1 MSRVGILGARY
12 AVQVGSLAKV
22 KRNER
27 MGIMDFL
34 KKQFIDVIEW
44 VETEDGLL
52 SWQYPMQDREIQ
64 NGAQL
69 TVRESQLALFVNE
82 GKIADLFGPGRYTL
96 NTQTLPLLTNL
107 KNWDKLFASPFKS
120 DLYFFSTREQ
130 IDQRWGTSNP
140 ITIRDKEFGPIRLR
154 AHGTYSYRISDPR
167 LFFQKIS
174 GTRPAYATSELE
186 AQLRSMV
193 LTALSSHFGAA
204 EVAFM
209 DLAAQPDRF
218 SKTLQEILRPTFAQY
233 GLELAT
239 FLIQNIS
246 LPEELQKYL
255 DKASSMRLLGDLKRY
270 AQFQVADSVPLAAQ
284 NEGGAA
290 GIGVG
295 LGAGVGFG
303 QAMASAFQQPAAG
316 SEAPKEDVFATLEK
330 LQGLLT
336 KGILTQ
342 EEFDRKKAELL
353 SRI

>member
-1 MSRVGILGARY
+1 
-12 AVQVGSLAKV
+12 
-22 KRNER
+22 
-27 MGIMDFL
+27 
-34 KKQFIDVIEW
+34 
-44 VETEDGLL
+44 
-52 SWQYPMQDREIQ
+52 
-64 NGAQL
+64 
-69 TVRESQLALFVNE
+69 
-82 GKIADLFGPGRYTL
+82 
-96 NTQTLPLLTNL
+96 
-107 KNWDKLFASPFKS
+107 
-120 DLYFFSTREQ
+120 
-130 IDQRWGTSNP
+130 
-140 ITIRDKEFGPIRLR
+140 
-154 AHGTYSYRISDPR
+154 
-167 LFFQKIS
+167 
-174 GTRPAYATSELE
+174 
-186 AQLRSMV
+186 MV

-209 DLAAQPDRF
+209 DLAAQQDRF
-218 SKTLQEILRPTFAQY
+218 SKTLQDILRPTFAQY

-303 QAMASAFQQPAAG
+303 QAMASAFQQPTG
-316 SEAPKEDVFATLEK
+316 GNEAPKEDVFATLEK

>member
-1 MSRVGILGARY
+1 
-12 AVQVGSLAKV
+12 
-22 KRNER
+22 

-140 ITIRDKEFGPIRLR
+140 ITLRDKEFGPIRLR

-209 DLAAQPDRF
+209 DLAAQQDRF
-218 SKTLQEILRPTFAQY
+218 SKTLQDILRPTFAQY

-303 QAMASAFQQPAAG
+303 QAMASAFQQPAG
-316 SEAPKEDVFATLEK
+316 GSSEAPKEDVFATLEK

>member
-1 MSRVGILGARY
+1 MGIL
-12 AVQVGSLAKV
+12 
-22 KRNER
+22 
-27 MGIMDFL
+27 DFL

-44 VETEDGLL
+44 VESQDGVL

-82 GKIADLFGPGRYTL
+82 GKIADLFGPGRHTL

-120 DLYFFSTREQ
+120 DLYFYSTREQ
-130 IDQRWGTSNP
+130 IDQRWGTSTP
-140 ITIRDKEFGPIRLR
+140 ITLRDKEFGAIRLR
-154 AHGTYSYRISDPR
+154 AHGTYSYRISDPH

-174 GTRPAYATSELE
+174 GTRPVYAANELE
-186 AQLRSMV
+186 PQLRAMI
-193 LTALSSHFGAA
+193 LTALGSHFGAA
-204 EVAFM
+204 EVAFL
-209 DLAAQPDRF
+209 DLAAHQDRF
-218 SKTLQEILRPTFAQY
+218 SKTLQDVLRPTFAQY

-239 FLIQNIS
+239 FMIQSIS

-255 DKASSMRLLGDLKRY
+255 DKSSSMRLVGDLRRY
-270 AQFQVADSVPLAAQ
+270 AQFQAGDSLPLAAQ

-295 LGAGVGFG
+295 LGAGMGFG
-303 QAMASAFQQPAAG
+303 QAMASAFQANAG
-316 SEAPKEDVFATLEK
+316 GGGTEAKEDVFATLEK
-330 LQGLLT
+330 LQGLLN

-353 SRI
+353 ARI